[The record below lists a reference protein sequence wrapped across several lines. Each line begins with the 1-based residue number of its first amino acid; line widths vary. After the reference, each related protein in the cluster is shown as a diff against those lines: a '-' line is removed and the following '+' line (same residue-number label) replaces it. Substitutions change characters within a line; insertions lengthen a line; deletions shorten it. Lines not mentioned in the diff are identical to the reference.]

1 MTLLDI
7 TQIIT
12 LTQAAPSPDGQIPIL
27 LQAIGVVG
35 GLLGIV
41 ALVSLPWTIKKIR
54 AETKS
59 LEVSTE
65 RSGSDLAVKH
75 LEAALDEADR
85 QIERFKV
92 QVADLKTE
100 ITKLQTMLE
109 EERAKSAQERA
120 LHEQRILQL
129 LVDLRTR
136 DSEIAQL
143 RRGGISGTTS

>member
-1 MTLLDI
+1 MTLHEMM
-7 TQIIT
+7 QIIILAQT
-12 LTQAAPSPDGQIPIL
+12 KVEAPGQIPIL

-41 ALVSLPWTIKKIR
+41 ALMSLPWTIKKLR

-59 LEVSTE
+59 LEISTE
-65 RSGSDLAVKH
+65 RSGSDLAMKH

-85 QIERFKV
+85 QIGRFQA
-92 QVADLKTE
+92 QVSDLNAQ
-100 ITKLQTMLE
+100 IVKLQLMLE
-109 EERAKSAQERA
+109 EERAKSARERE

-143 RRGGISGTTS
+143 RRGGTSGIAS

>member
-1 MTLLDI
+1 MTLQ
-7 TQIIT
+7 QIVLI
-12 LTQAAPSPDGQIPIL
+12 LAQASPNQAESIPVF
-27 LQAIGVVG
+27 LQTIGVVG

-54 AETKS
+54 TETRS
-59 LEVSTE
+59 LEISTE

-85 QIERFKV
+85 QISRFQT
-92 QVADLKTE
+92 QVSDLNAQ
-100 ITKLQTMLE
+100 IVKLQQMLE
-109 EERAKSAQERA
+109 EERAKSAKERE

-143 RRGGISGTTS
+143 RRGGNSGTAG

>member
-1 MTLLDI
+1 MTLHEMV
-7 TQIIT
+7 QIII
-12 LTQAAPSPDGQIPIL
+12 LAQVAPEPTGQIPIL

-41 ALVSLPWTIKKIR
+41 ALMSLPWTIKKLR

-59 LEVSTE
+59 LEISTE
-65 RSGSDLAVKH
+65 RSGSDLAMKH

-85 QIERFKV
+85 QIGRFQA
-92 QVADLKTE
+92 QVSDLNAQ
-100 ITKLQTMLE
+100 IVKLQLMLE
-109 EERAKSAQERA
+109 EERAKSARERE

-143 RRGGISGTTS
+143 RRGGTSGIAS

>member
-1 MTLLDI
+1 MMTLQGIL
-7 TQIIT
+7 TLIIAGDAEPAKG
-12 LTQAAPSPDGQIPIL
+12 LPVF

-35 GLLGIV
+35 GLLGIIT
-41 ALVSLPWTIKKIR
+41 LVSLPWTIRKIR

-85 QIERFKV
+85 QIERFRV

-100 ITKLQTMLE
+100 ITKLTQMLE
-109 EERAKSAQERA
+109 DERAKSAQERA

-143 RRGGISGTTS
+143 RRGGNSGSTS